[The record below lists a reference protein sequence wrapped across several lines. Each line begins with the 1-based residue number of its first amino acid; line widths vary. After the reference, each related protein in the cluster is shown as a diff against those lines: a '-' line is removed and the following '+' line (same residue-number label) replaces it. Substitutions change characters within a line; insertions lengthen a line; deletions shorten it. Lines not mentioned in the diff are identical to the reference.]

1 MIWFAFVYPCVSTE
15 DPEEQK
21 CYFLYYYIKEIY
33 NIKKSSGSSG
43 TSRTYTQ
50 SNQNT
55 AEDFVEEGLQR
66 SSGSS
71 GTRAANR
78 AHLDSTKFLFSS
90 KYFSQAKVPEKYGS
104 QEIQS

>member
-1 MIWFAFVYPCVSTE
+1 MKT
-15 DPEEQK
+15 
-21 CYFLYYYIKEIY
+21 
-33 NIKKSSGSSG
+33 SSRRSS
-43 TSRTYTQ
+43 
-50 SNQNT
+50 
-55 AEDFVEEGLQR
+55 DFTLQ

-104 QEIQS
+104 QEIQSYETRRSACTKHNRENHLLAPYVEARPEGGARTEEEIDEKA